1 MSQKRKIQFDERHQA
16 IIQVAKQLL
25 LESVNYDVKL
35 DELAEQLG
43 LAKGTLYKHF
53 ASKDELL
60 LQVLIEHEKNTL
72 KHALIEDGASAV
84 IARMMLF
91 RFNHASEVA
100 MMVHLEERLS
110 ASVVGLKRLFDEFYA
125 VRHAC
130 VERHLEVVRQY
141 LDEHQ
146 STLDPVDYLS
156 SVVSTILGGVV
167 LLNSTFYQRFV
178 GGREQLKY
186 SLVKQA
192 LALPRL
198 YVADIEPT
206 IEVPLLTDMDAVPK
220 LIRPLMPPVV

>member
-1 MSQKRKIQFDERHQA
+1 MSQKRKTQFEQRHQQ

-60 LQVLIEHEKNTL
+60 LQVLIEHEKKSL
-72 KHALIEDGASAV
+72 ACALIDDGASAM
-84 IARMMLF
+84 IARLMLC

-110 ASVVGLKRLFDEFYA
+110 ASVVGLTRPFDELYA

-130 VERHLEVVRQY
+130 IERELEACKRY
-141 LDEHQ
+141 LDEQ
-146 STLDPVDYLS
+146 KSTLDAVDYLS
-156 SVVSTILGGVV
+156 SVASMILGGVM
-167 LLNSTFYQRFV
+167 LLNSSFYQRFV
-178 GGREQLKY
+178 GRREQLKY
-186 SLVKQA
+186 SLIKQA
-192 LALPRL
+192 LALPKL

-206 IEVPLLTDMDAVPK
+206 IEVPLPADIHAVPK
-220 LIRPLMPPVV
+220 LIKPLMPPVV

>member
-1 MSQKRKIQFDERHQA
+1 MSQKRKTQFEQRHQQ

-25 LESVNYDVKL
+25 LESVNCDIKL

-60 LQVLIEHEKNTL
+60 LQVLIEHEKKSL
-72 KHALIEDGASAV
+72 ASLIDDGASAM
-84 IARMMLF
+84 IARLMLC

-110 ASVVGLKRLFDEFYA
+110 ASVVGLTRPFDELYA

-130 VERHLEVVRQY
+130 IERELEACKRY
-141 LDEHQ
+141 LDEQ
-146 STLDPVDYLS
+146 KSTLDAVDYLS
-156 SVVSTILGGVV
+156 SVASMILGGVM
-167 LLNSTFYQRFV
+167 LLNSSFYQRFV

-192 LALPRL
+192 LALPKL
-198 YVADIEPT
+198 YVADVKAEAEPS
-206 IEVPLLTDMDAVPK
+206 VPADIDAVPK
-220 LIRPLMPPVV
+220 LIKPLMPPVV

>member
-1 MSQKRKIQFDERHQA
+1 MSQKRKKHFDERQQI

-25 LESVNYDVKL
+25 LESASYDVKL
-35 DELAEQLG
+35 DELAEQLE
-43 LAKGTLYKHF
+43 LSKGTLYKHF
-53 ASKDELL
+53 TGKDELL
-60 LQVLIEHEKNTL
+60 LQVLIEHEKNSL
-72 KHALIEDGASAV
+72 RHALIDDGASAT

-91 RFNHASEVA
+91 RFNRASEVA

-130 VERHLEVVRQY
+130 MERHLDVARRY
-141 LDEHQ
+141 LDEQQ

-156 SVVSTILGGVV
+156 SVVSMILGGVV

-198 YVADIEPT
+198 YVANIEPK
-206 IEVPLLTDMDAVPK
+206 IEVSVPADIDAVPK
-220 LIRPLMPPVV
+220 LIKPLMPPVV